1 MNTRMHMIILCVV
14 CLCTYAQEAR
24 AQTCTHY
31 ASPTGTGT
39 TCTVGTP
46 CQIASWWPLAGPGKT
61 LCLNDGTYT
70 GASGVIFPTVSGTAS
85 QRITVRA
92 LNDGAVLVDGQDARR
107 PLDMSTNYVT
117 VIGINFRNGSDH
129 ALRIRGNNNIVQ
141 RVVAWQDQD
150 RGENMTLGPGGNN
163 LLEDCALFGRGRKVV
178 AAGSDGGNGNTIRR
192 CWVRHEGHQGTDGNP
207 SNPYEIGYMQN
218 TVTSENVIVTANT
231 FGFGVTSA
239 QVLLAMFSSV
249 GSALLGSIGYYD
261 GSSAWGSGAGIGQ
274 FWLAGGS
281 HAGEGN
287 CTKDAVVRDVV
298 GIITPAYVEYA
309 Q

>member
-1 MNTRMHMIILCVV
+1 
-14 CLCTYAQEAR
+14 
-24 AQTCTHY
+24 
-31 ASPTGTGT
+31 
-39 TCTVGTP
+39 
-46 CQIASWWPLAGPGKT
+46 
-61 LCLNDGTYT
+61 
-70 GASGVIFPTVSGTAS
+70 
-85 QRITVRA
+85 
-92 LNDGAVLVDGQDARR
+92 
-107 PLDMSTNYVT
+107 
-117 VIGINFRNGSDH
+117 
-129 ALRIRGNNNIVQ
+129 
-141 RVVAWQDQD
+141 
-150 RGENMTLGPGGNN
+150 MTLGPGGNN

-309 Q
+309 SNPKGLEFNSGGCGTGPHGNNIADNIIGVAPNITAVCQAPDWMCTQYSQGTTIAAAIGAGVSMWDRVPGLCKRYVNRTLTSQGLWPWPMNQRTKDALVASGRAAVDVTATMESLFGSILPPAPRAQWRGHGPCAPSSPKHVGGYAWLNLVMAA